1 MSKLLFNLQEVVV
14 GICLDMEDD
23 YTGNKDNEYSDLDR
37 VGFLACLLRNHKQ
50 HPNINGNSVVLSSEL
65 LRDLNAS
72 LFGIE
77 E

>member
-23 YTGNKDNEYSDLDR
+23 YTDNKDNEYSELER
-37 VGFLACLLRNHKQ
+37 VDFFARLLRNNARHLS
-50 HPNINGNSVVLSSEL
+50 INEDSVVLSSDI
-65 LRDLNAS
+65 LRGLNAS

>member
-1 MSKLLFNLQEVVV
+1 MSELLFNLQEVVV

-23 YTGNKDNEYSDLDR
+23 YTDNKDIEYSELER
-37 VGFLACLLRNHKQ
+37 VDFFARLPRNNAR
-50 HPNINGNSVVLSSEL
+50 HPIINEDSVVLSSDI
-65 LRDLNAS
+65 LRGLNAS

>member
-14 GICLDMEDD
+14 GICLDMEDN
-23 YTGNKDNEYSDLDR
+23 YTDNKDNECSDLDH
-37 VGFLACLLRNHKQ
+37 VYFFACLLRNHE
-50 HPNINGNSVVLSSEL
+50 HRPNISKDSVVLSSEIIK
-65 LRDLNAS
+65 DFNAS

>member
-1 MSKLLFNLQEVVV
+1 MSELLFNLQEVVV

-23 YTGNKDNEYSDLDR
+23 YTGNKDNECSDLDR
-37 VGFLACLLRNHKQ
+37 VDFIARLTRNNARHLS
-50 HPNINGNSVVLSSEL
+50 INEDSVVLSSDI
-65 LRDLNAS
+65 LRGLNAS